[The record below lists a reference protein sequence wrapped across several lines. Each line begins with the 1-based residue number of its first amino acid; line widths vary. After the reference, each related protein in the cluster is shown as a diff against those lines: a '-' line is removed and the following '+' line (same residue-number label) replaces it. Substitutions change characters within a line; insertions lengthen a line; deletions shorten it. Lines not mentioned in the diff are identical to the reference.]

1 MHKERLCGKIKPYY
15 SQGGGIVPKKS
26 IGIIGGMGPAATVD
40 LFKKIVENTAAE
52 NDAGHVRVYMD
63 CQPTIPDRTKAI
75 LENGE
80 SPLPYLA
87 ESAKKLASIGADFL
101 IMPCNTSHYFYKE
114 LSKLSPVPIMNMI
127 YETAKFLHSQG
138 VRKVGLLATDGT
150 VKAGVY
156 QKELEAF
163 GIEAVCPSVEGQ
175 REVMRLIY
183 DGVKA
188 DAPQF
193 PAEKACEVVKDLFE
207 QGAEVLVL
215 GCSELPLGFAR
226 YGISLENTVDA
237 VEVLSKAAIRAAG
250 YPVK

>member
-1 MHKERLCGKIKPYY
+1 MA
-15 SQGGGIVPKKS
+15 KKS

-80 SPLPYLA
+80 SPVPYLV
-87 ESAKKLASIGADFL
+87 ESAEKLASIGADFL
-101 IMPCNTSHYFYKE
+101 IMPCNTSHYFYEE
-114 LSKLSPVPIMNMI
+114 LCARSPLPVMNMI
-127 YETAKFLHSQG
+127 RETAAHLHAQG
-138 VRKVGLLATDGT
+138 IRKVGLLATDGT

-163 GIEAVCPSVEGQ
+163 GIESVSPSAEGQ

-193 PAEKACEVVKDLFE
+193 STEKVCEVIKELFE
-207 QGAEVLVL
+207 QGAKVLVL
-215 GCSELPLGFAR
+215 GCSELPLGFER
-226 YGISLENTVDA
+226 YGIPLENTVDA
-237 VEVLSKAAIRAAG
+237 VEVLARAAITQAG
-250 YPVK
+250 YTVK